1 MIAMKSIF
9 MAMAVLSF
17 GLLTGCGN
25 SDGSVSLNESQTAG
39 LVQSLGTFE
48 GPAHAEEIMGAMM
61 TGVWKVTFFQDDTDA
76 LKCKCSLQLHDEQN
90 GWGNPE
96 ITTTDVKV
104 FKGSADGLYDLKAEG
119 SFSDTEPKWFVGVDG
134 VSLALGGSIG
144 TITLIDMDSNQITL
158 SRK

>member
-1 MIAMKSIF
+1 MKFLALFSIL
-9 MAMAVLSF
+9 VISI
-17 GLLTGCGN
+17 GLLAGCGN
-25 SDGSVSLNESQTAG
+25 SDGSVSLNQNQTAG

-61 TGVWKVTFFQDDTDA
+61 TGVWKVTFYQDDAGA

-90 GWGNPE
+90 GWGEP
-96 ITTTDVKV
+96 TVAVADVRV
-104 FKGSADGLYDLKAEG
+104 FKGSAEGLYDLKAEG
-119 SFSDTEPKWFVGVDG
+119 SFSDTEPKWFFGVDG
-134 VSLALGGSIG
+134 VSLTSGNSVG